1 MGDLFLKGLAIILG
15 GYLIDKA
22 LDKDYNIEA
31 EGFGVKVSLSTGGS
45 DDSDDDRK
53 RIGGR

>member
-1 MGDLFLKGLAIILG
+1 MGDLFKVLAVCLG

-22 LDKDYNIEA
+22 LDKDYDIKL

-53 RIGGR
+53 RINGR